1 MVHRIHT
8 IEDVAWLLRHTRGFR
23 GGQVT
28 DVHVARRQVFDENAC
43 CEVLADTTVTIV
55 IRYFIEV
62 HEEPHRQ
69 RLLRLARF
77 RMMGV
82 TDFSIFEQEGT
93 NSAAIDALQA
103 EIQEGRLRF
112 WFDQYGEIYVI
123 CEWAELEEVAY
134 PDTLP
139 EKQEATQWLFQAR
152 DADAPSV
159 AWLLEQLDRAGV
171 PCVWKHRSR
180 TNANGMGNGTRNGR
194 ESHLLWAGELQVSP
208 SRPSISGDCLE
219 VQTYGPLDGGSFG
232 VMLRAQES
240 ERESGRQLL
249 SAVAEILTSHFPG
262 EGIAGRALLPADRPL
277 PGATASGKRN
287 GNRTRNGKERA
298 ERRD

>member
-1 MVHRIHT
+1 MAHRIQT
-8 IEDVAWLLRHTRGFR
+8 VEDVAWLLRHTRGFR

-28 DVHVARRQVFDENAC
+28 DVHVARRHLFDENDC
-43 CEVLADTTVTIV
+43 CEVLAETTVTVV

-62 HEEPHRQ
+62 HAEAHRQ

-134 PDTLP
+134 PDRLP

-180 TNANGMGNGTRNGR
+180 INTNGMGDGT
-194 ESHLLWAGELQVSP
+194 EQEAPSPVLWAGELRVSP
-208 SRPSISGDCLE
+208 SRASMSGDCLE
-219 VQTYGPLDGGSFG
+219 VQTYGPLDGRSFG

-240 ERESGRQLL
+240 ERDSGRQLL

-262 EGIAGRALLPADRPL
+262 ESIAGRTLLPGERPL
-277 PGATASGKRN
+277 PRATGRGKRN
-287 GNRTRNGKERA
+287 GNGTRNGKGSGE
-298 ERRD
+298 

>member
-1 MVHRIHT
+1 MAHRIQT

-28 DVHVARRQVFDENAC
+28 DVHVARRHLFDENDC
-43 CEVLADTTVTIV
+43 CEVLAETTVTVV
-55 IRYFIEV
+55 IRYFIDVNAEG
-62 HEEPHRQ
+62 HPQ

-134 PDTLP
+134 PDALP
-139 EKQEATQWLFQAR
+139 ERQGATQWLFQAR

-180 TNANGMGNGTRNGR
+180 TNATNANGTGKGK

-208 SRPSISGDCLE
+208 SRAFLSGDCLE
-219 VQTYGPLDGGSFG
+219 VQAYGPLDGRSFG

-240 ERESGRQLL
+240 ERDTGGRLL
-249 SAVAEILTSHFPG
+249 SAVAEILTSHFAG
-262 EGIAGRALLPADRPL
+262 ESIAGRALLPEEPPFPRVT
-277 PGATASGKRN
+277 GRGKRN
-287 GNRTRNGKERA
+287 GQANS
-298 ERRD
+298 

>member
-1 MVHRIHT
+1 MAHRIHT
-8 IEDVAWLLRHTRGFR
+8 IEDVAWLLRHSRGFR

-28 DVHVARRQVFDENAC
+28 DVHVARRQVFDENDC
-43 CEVLADTTVTIV
+43 REVLADTTVTIV

-62 HEEPHRQ
+62 QEETHRQ

-77 RMMGV
+77 RMIGV

-93 NSAAIDALQA
+93 NSAAIEVLQA

-171 PCVWKHRSR
+171 PCVWKRWSR
-180 TNANGMGNGTRNGR
+180 DHSNGVGYRTGDGA
-194 ESHLLWAGELQVSP
+194 ESHLLWAGELRVSP
-208 SRPSISGDCLE
+208 SQPSRSGDCLE
-219 VQTYGPLDGGSFG
+219 VQAYGPLDGRSFG

-240 ERESGRQLL
+240 ERDSGRDLL

-262 EGIAGRALLPADRPL
+262 ESVAGQALLPGERPF
-277 PGATASGKRN
+277 PRATGRGKRN
-287 GNRTRNGKERA
+287 GNGTRNGNERM
-298 ERRD
+298 E